1 MHVLPNLRITYTIP
15 CLIPGVMQV
24 CGAPLGHAPQWA
36 LGEQGSLH
44 ALYGAGSGACS
55 LVCGLHAPPAHDSE

>member
-1 MHVLPNLRITYTIP
+1 MHGLSNSRITFTISSH
-15 CLIPGVMQV
+15 IPGAMQV

-36 LGEQGSLH
+36 LGEQGGLH
-44 ALYGAGSGACS
+44 ALCGAGSGACS

>member
-1 MHVLPNLRITYTIP
+1 
-15 CLIPGVMQV
+15 MQV

-36 LGEQGSLH
+36 LGEQGGLH
-44 ALYGAGSGACS
+44 ALCGAGSGACS